1 MLKARL
7 LFVLL
12 LFCTINSRAQNLT
25 CKKALKLL
33 NDELVQS
40 KEPTITCLY
49 FFRKF
54 GEHRYINTSEWK
66 MSLYHLER
74 IASTSSGTYY
84 VQLCTEI
91 GTHLS
96 VKSKHNEAYYFLY
109 KARTSMNSHPPRDK
123 RFLKSYHET
132 IGLSY
137 YYFKSYNLARK
148 HMLIVNSSDQLSD
161 HERIGI
167 LNTIGLINRDQG
179 YSDSS
184 KFYFEN
190 ALKLARKL
198 NHTPWIGVLSG
209 NLGQYYWTKN
219 QLSDARKLLET
230 DYRLS
235 ILNHQTESA
244 LNALSIIVLID
255 IKEGKKEAARTKTKL
270 FKTLQG
276 TNTNLV
282 SKRLCLSAILALQEA
297 DADYKGALKSFRL
310 ITRYDNIIN
319 QSKDLKNIRQTTFK
333 IDFERK
339 RVENRLLISKKKN
352 SELIATSFIIVS
364 LLIIIIFLVMLL
376 FNQKRRKRER
386 EIAALKHQ
394 QIEKELHSSENEMHL
409 ILSKLIEK
417 NELIEHLLE
426 EINRV
431 PHSSQD
437 SNSEERSQLL
447 EKIQSY
453 SLVTDDQWFTFKKVF
468 EKLNPHFYIRL
479 FDIKPDLTNAEI
491 RLLTLIKLNLSN
503 MEMAK
508 ALGISADS
516 VRKTS
521 LRLRKKLHMNAQED
535 LVRLVLSL

>member
-1 MLKARL
+1 MARL
-7 LFVLL
+7 FVALL
-12 LFCTINSRAQNLT
+12 LFCTINSWAQNLT
-25 CKKALKLL
+25 CKKALTLL
-33 NDELVQS
+33 NSELTQS

-49 FFRKF
+49 FFRNV
-54 GEHRYINTSEWK
+54 GEQRFINTSEWK
-66 MSLYHLER
+66 KSLYHIER
-74 IASTSSGTYY
+74 IASTSRGTYY

-91 GTHLS
+91 GTQLS
-96 VKSKHNEAYYFLY
+96 LKSNHNEAYYFLY
-109 KARTSMNSHPPRDK
+109 KARTSIKSHPQKDK
-123 RFLKSYHET
+123 RFLKSYHQT

-137 YYFKSYNLARK
+137 YHFKCYYLARK
-148 HMLIVNSSDQLSD
+148 HLNIVNSFSGLDD
-161 HERIGI
+161 RERIGV

-184 KFYFEN
+184 KFYFEK
-190 ALKLARKL
+190 ALKIAQKL

-209 NLGQYYWTKN
+209 NLGHYYWSKN

-235 ILNHQTESA
+235 MLNHQAESA
-244 LNALSIIVLID
+244 LNALSILILID
-255 IKEGKKEAARTKTKL
+255 LKEGKKEAARTKIKL
-270 FKTLQG
+270 FKPLQSS
-276 TNTNLV
+276 NLSLS
-282 SKRLCLSAILALQEA
+282 SKRLCLNAILSLQEA
-297 DADYKGALKSFRL
+297 DADYKGAFESYRQ
-310 ITRYDNIIN
+310 ITRYTDIIN
-319 QSKDLKNIRQTTFK
+319 QSKDLKNIRQTAFK

-339 RVENRLLISKKKN
+339 RIENRLLNSKKKN
-352 SELIATSFIIVS
+352 SELLAKSFIVVS
-364 LLIIIIFLVMLL
+364 ILIIILFFVFLL
-376 FNQKRRKRER
+376 FNRKRRIRER
-386 EIAALKHQ
+386 EIATLKHQ
-394 QIEKELHSSENEMHL
+394 QIEKELLSSENEMHL

-431 PHSSQD
+431 PHSSQE

-453 SLVTDDQWFTFKKVF
+453 SLVTDDQWFAFKKVF
-468 EKLNPHFYIRL
+468 EKLNPNFYGRL

-521 LRLRKKLHMNAQED
+521 LRLRKKLGMNAQED